1 MRIIQLKSNF
11 GFIIVKK
18 NFELS
23 KEKNF
28 SFLEYI
34 LYNLKLSKSKF

>member
-18 NFELS
+18 FWV
-23 KEKNF
+23 KQKKNF